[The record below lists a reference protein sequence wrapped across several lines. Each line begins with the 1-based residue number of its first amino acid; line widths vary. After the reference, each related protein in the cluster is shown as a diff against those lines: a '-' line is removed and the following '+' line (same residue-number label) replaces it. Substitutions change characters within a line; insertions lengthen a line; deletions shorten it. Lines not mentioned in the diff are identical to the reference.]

1 MRGVLLKG
9 PPGTGKTGLVRWV
22 CRKWG
27 MALFY
32 VHGTAGSKALQQAF
46 AEAESVSKEQKDRGS
61 SVVVFVDEVDAVAE
75 SGELMRLMDG
85 AGRRKAR
92 LLVVGATNEVE
103 RLDAGLRRPGR
114 FDVEITVGIPTV
126 AVRRKILDI
135 HSELWGLKVEPSD
148 LDSLAAATVG
158 YVGADL
164 VALLREAG
172 EKGKIVCWSDLER
185 AMTVVGPSP
194 MRGAAVEVPRVAW
207 EEIGGHDEI
216 KLLLRRAI
224 EWPISRAAEL
234 RRLGIRSARGVL
246 LHGPPGCAK
255 TTLVRALATNIRA
268 SFLMLTP
275 ESVYSPF
282 VGSAEATVRE
292 CFERARGVA
301 PSIIFI
307 DEIDALAGKRGGTDE
322 GHSVQQR
329 VLSTLLNEMDGL
341 DTASDAAVVVVV
353 VAATNR
359 VDMLD
364 DALLRPGRFDY
375 LIPVHPPRTV
385 EERLAVLRVHT
396 RRMALKEVSLEK
408 WAQLTEGWSGARLE
422 GLCRE
427 AGVVCMRESLQNEAV
442 RDEHF
447 EIAMKEM

>member
-27 MALFY
+27 LPLFY

-46 AEAESVSKEQKDRGS
+46 AEAESVAKEEK

-75 SGELMRLMDG
+75 PGELMRLMDE
-85 AGRRKAR
+85 AGRKRVQ
-92 LLVVGATNEVE
+92 LLVVGATNEAE

-114 FDVEITVGIPTV
+114 FDVELTVGIPTV
-126 AVRRKILDI
+126 AVRRKILEI
-135 HSELWGLKVEPSD
+135 HSELWGLRVEASD
-148 LDSLAAATVG
+148 LERLAAATVG

-172 EKGKIVCWSDLER
+172 EREKVVGWADLER

-275 ESVYSPF
+275 DGFIGAPSGLV
-282 VGSAEATVRE
+282 AKKAH
-292 CFERARGVA
+292 GVA
-301 PSIIFI
+301 QLVRRSFVKLVS
-307 DEIDALAGKRGGTDE
+307 DFCNGVTFS
-322 GHSVQQR
+322 HT
-329 VLSTLLNEMDGL
+329 TLDN
-341 DTASDAAVVVVV
+341 TP
-353 VAATNR
+353 T
-359 VDMLD
+359 
-364 DALLRPGRFDY
+364 
-375 LIPVHPPRTV
+375 
-385 EERLAVLRVHT
+385 HT
-396 RRMALKEVSLEK
+396 LVGNS
-408 WAQLTEGWSGARLE
+408 
-422 GLCRE
+422 
-427 AGVVCMRESLQNEAV
+427 
-442 RDEHF
+442 
-447 EIAMKEM
+447 